1 LLLGSCFYRN
11 AFAARKVRLK
21 SAKNEASSIRLADTA
36 PICYGDR
43 LCSEARAAIDN
54 DQLLTRSMNLA
65 ILYHRSFADV
75 LAHRIAQK
83 LANPDI
89 NLEELISILHEV
101 FQSDP
106 RIVAS
111 AKVDLEAIH
120 DRDPSNAEILTPFL
134 YFKGFLA
141 LQGHRVPHWLWHHNK
156 VHMARHIQ
164 SRISEVLGVDIH
176 PAARMDEGIMLD
188 HGSGL
193 VIVETAVL
201 EDEVSILQ
209 DVTLGGTGKETGDR
223 HPKIRR
229 GALIGAGAKILGN
242 IEVGIGAEVGAGSV
256 VVSPVAAHTSVA
268 GVPARLVGRPHSDLP
283 GISMKQTITEPEYMI

>member
-1 LLLGSCFYRN
+1 MQ
-11 AFAARKVRLK
+11 LK
-21 SAKNEASSIRLADTA
+21 SVEDDASSIRIANRGAGGLWE
-36 PICYGDR
+36 R
-43 LCSEARAAIDN
+43 LCSEASAAIAN
-54 DQLLTRSMNLA
+54 DVLLTRSMNLA
-65 ILYHRSFADV
+65 VLYHRSFADA

-83 LANPDI
+83 LASPDI
-89 NLEELISILHEV
+89 NQEELISIIREV
-101 FQSDP
+101 FQRDQ
-106 RIVAS
+106 RIVSS
-111 AKVDLEAIH
+111 AEVDLEAIR

-141 LQGHRVPHWLWHHNK
+141 LQGHRIAHWLWHHNK
-156 VHMARHIQ
+156 AHMARHIQ

-176 PAARMDEGIMLD
+176 PAARMGQGIMLD
-188 HGSGL
+188 HGNGL
-193 VIVETAVL
+193 VIGETAVV

-242 IEVGIGAEVGAGSV
+242 IEVGIGAKVGAGSV

-268 GVPARLVGRPHSDLP
+268 GVPARLVGKPNSDLP
-283 GISMKQTITEPEYMI
+283 GISMEQTITEPEYMI

>member
-1 LLLGSCFYRN
+1 MRLEIPTAEESLEDTRRSSVGLLW
-11 AFAARKVRLK
+11 
-21 SAKNEASSIRLADTA
+21 E
-36 PICYGDR
+36 R
-43 LCSEARAAIDN
+43 LCAEARAAIDN
-54 DQLLTRSMNLA
+54 DHVLARAMNLA
-65 ILYHRSFADV
+65 ILDHQNFADA

-89 NLEELISILHEV
+89 NQAELTSIIRDV
-101 FQSDP
+101 FATD
-106 RIVAS
+106 RLIVTWAT
-111 AKVDLEAIH
+111 VDLRAIRE
-120 DRDPSNAEILTPFL
+120 RDPSNAEILTPFL

-141 LQGHRVPHWLWHHNK
+141 LQGHRIGHWLWNHDK

-176 PAARMDEGIMLD
+176 PAARMGKGIMLD

-193 VIVETAVL
+193 VIGETAVV
-201 EDEVSILQ
+201 EDDVSILQ

-242 IEVGIGAEVGAGSV
+242 IEIGIGAKVGAGSV
-256 VVSPVAAHTSVA
+256 VVSRVAAHTSVA
-268 GVPARLVGRPHSDLP
+268 GVPARLVGRPNSDLP
-283 GISMKQTITEPEYMI
+283 GLSMEQTIMEPEYVI

>member
-1 LLLGSCFYRN
+1 MDDQQ
-11 AFAARKVRLK
+11 VRLNAVNSEVGSGDNAG
-21 SAKNEASSIRLADTA
+21 SATDLVWQKLCGEAH
-36 PICYGDR
+36 
-43 LCSEARAAIDN
+43 AAIDN
-54 DQLLTRSMNLA
+54 DLRLTRAMNLA
-65 ILYHRSFADV
+65 ILYHRSFADA

-83 LANPDI
+83 LANADI
-89 NLEELISILHEV
+89 NQEELISIIADI
-101 FQSDP
+101 FQIDGD
-106 RIVAS
+106 IVS
-111 AKVDLEAIH
+111 AAKLDLQAIR

-141 LQGHRVPHWLWHHNK
+141 LQGHRIGHWLWNHDK

-176 PAARMDEGIMLD
+176 PAARMGKGIMLD

-193 VIVETAVL
+193 VIGETAVV

-242 IEVGIGAEVGAGSV
+242 IEVGVGAKVGAGSV
-256 VVSPVAAHTSVA
+256 VVSAVAPHTSVA
-268 GVPARLVGRPHSDLP
+268 GVPARIVGKPTSDLP
-283 GISMKQTITEPEYMI
+283 GISMEQTITEPEYMI

>member
-1 LLLGSCFYRN
+1 MDETLVHLRTVKSEGSSGDFAEPASDLLWQKLCG
-11 AFAARKVRLK
+11 
-21 SAKNEASSIRLADTA
+21 EA
-36 PICYGDR
+36 GV
-43 LCSEARAAIDN
+43 AIDN
-54 DQLLTRSMNLA
+54 DPRLTRAMNLA
-65 ILYHRSFADV
+65 ILYRRSFADA

-83 LANPDI
+83 LGNADI
-89 NLEELISILHEV
+89 NQEELVSVITDI
-101 FQSDP
+101 FQHD
-106 RIVAS
+106 RDIVSS
-111 AKVDLEAIH
+111 AKVDLQAIR

-141 LQGHRVPHWLWHHNK
+141 LQGHRIGHWLWNHDK

-176 PAARMDEGIMLD
+176 PAAQMGRGIMLD

-193 VIVETAVL
+193 VIGETAVV

-242 IEVGIGAEVGAGSV
+242 IEVGIGAKVGAGSV

-268 GVPARLVGRPHSDLP
+268 GVPARIVGKPSSDLP
-283 GISMKQTITEPEYMI
+283 GISMEQTITEPEYMI

>member
-1 LLLGSCFYRN
+1 
-11 AFAARKVRLK
+11 
-21 SAKNEASSIRLADTA
+21 
-36 PICYGDR
+36 
-43 LCSEARAAIDN
+43 
-54 DQLLTRSMNLA
+54 MNLA
-65 ILYHRSFADV
+65 ILYHRSFGDA

-83 LANPDI
+83 LGNADI
-89 NLEELISILHEV
+89 NQEELVSIIADI
-101 FQSDP
+101 FQRDCA
-106 RIVAS
+106 IVS
-111 AKVDLEAIH
+111 AAQVDLQAIR

-141 LQGHRVPHWLWHHNK
+141 LQGHRIGHWLWNHDK
-156 VHMARHIQ
+156 VHLARHIQ

-176 PAARMDEGIMLD
+176 PAAQMGKGIMLD

-193 VIVETAVL
+193 VIGETAVV

-242 IEVGIGAEVGAGSV
+242 IEVGVGAKVGAGSV

-268 GVPARLVGRPHSDLP
+268 GVPARIVGRPSSELP
-283 GISMKQTITEPEYMI
+283 GVSMEQTITEPEYMI